1 VLGLPALGRYGPS
14 EGLTTSG
21 ACAYSTVTR
30 FMERAA
36 AVLQDD
42 VVTTSRPAASGPA
55 TASPSDSGKRVLD
68 PATETRIREGI
79 GRQTLL
85 STLGVTIAEVG
96 VGRVSLDLPYRA
108 DLCQQNGYVH
118 AGAITTLADSACGY
132 AAASL
137 MPHDRD
143 VLTVEFKVN
152 LLAPARGDR
161 FRATGE
167 VVRAGRTLTICS
179 AEVVAWAD
187 NGDGNPSESL
197 VRVALMQATM
207 MAVTP
212 PR

>member
-1 VLGLPALGRYGPS
+1 M
-14 EGLTTSG
+14 TTS
-21 ACAYSTVTR
+21 AQTP
-30 FMERAA
+30 RA
-36 AVLQDD
+36 
-42 VVTTSRPAASGPA
+42 
-55 TASPSDSGKRVLD
+55 LD
-68 PATETRIREGI
+68 PATEQRIREGI

-85 STLGVTIAEVG
+85 TTLGISIAELA
-96 VGRVSLDLPYRA
+96 VGRVVLDLPYRA
-108 DLCQQNGYVH
+108 DLCQQNGFVH

-137 MPHDRD
+137 MAEGRD

-152 LLAPARGDR
+152 LLSPARADR

-167 VVRAGRTLTICS
+167 VIRAGRTLTVCS

-187 NGDGNPSESL
+187 DRDRNPEGSL

-212 PR
+212 PGGFRR

>member
-1 VLGLPALGRYGPS
+1 VPQDGLVS
-14 EGLTTSG
+14 TS
-21 ACAYSTVTR
+21 A
-30 FMERAA
+30 
-36 AVLQDD
+36 
-42 VVTTSRPAASGPA
+42 P
-55 TASPSDSGKRVLD
+55 RVLD
-68 PATETRIREGI
+68 PSTEQRIREGI

-85 STLGVTIAEVG
+85 TTLGISIAELA
-96 VGRVSLDLPYRA
+96 VGRVVLDLPYRA
-108 DLCQQNGYVH
+108 DLCQQNGYMH

-137 MPHDRD
+137 MPEDRD

-152 LLAPARGDR
+152 LLSPARGDR

-167 VVRAGRTLTICS
+167 VMRAGRTLTVCS

-187 NGDGNPSESL
+187 DGDRKPEASL